1 MSCLIY
7 TLLWHSLLHLTYN
20 DKTNTCSKFTTN
32 HYTYLILTTQMFW
45 QTHICFI
52 FWYESFIFK
61 LRSKLC
67 KIFRVS
73 NQSARLCTLRGP
85 TELPC
90 CCYNP
95 PYKKSH
101 SKSLYGGQSQVLKPV
116 LWSDCLINST
126 RQRPCGLG
134 EKKPLTIRPPLWA
147 STWQGKTP
155 F

>member
-1 MSCLIY
+1 MWLTFVSTLWLI
-7 TLLWHSLLHLTYN
+7 S
-20 DKTNTCSKFTTN
+20 FTTN

-67 KIFRVS
+67 KQFRVS
-73 NQSARLCTLRGP
+73 NQSACLCTVRGP

-101 SKSLYGGQSQVLKPV
+101 SKSLYGGQSQILKPV
-116 LWSDCLINST
+116 LWSDCLINTT

-134 EKKPLTIRPPLWA
+134 KKKTPDNETTPSEQALG
-147 STWQGKTP
+147 TWEGKTP